1 MIEARYDVAI
11 IGGGIVG
18 LASALTLQR
27 ESRVRAVVLEA
38 ESDVAR
44 HQTGHNSGVIHSG
57 LYYKPG
63 SHKARECVAG
73 RRALIELCREHGVAH
88 EICGKLVVATEPDEI
103 PRLDELERRGNANGL
118 HGLRRLRAEEIAEH
132 EPHATGLAGLWVPE
146 TGIVDF
152 VAVTRVYAKL
162 FVEAGGELRLG
173 HRLTAVRREQGGLV
187 LETTGGAIKTA
198 ALVNCG
204 GLQCDRIARMAGDE
218 PGMRIVPF
226 RGEYF
231 ELAHD
236 RRHLVKG
243 LIYPVPDPNFPFLGV
258 HLTRGVGGEV
268 EAGPNAVLA
277 LKRDG
282 YERGSFELRD
292 ALSSLLYSGF
302 WRMASR
308 HWRMGLEEMRRSGSR
323 KLFAESLRRFVPEI
337 SEEDLTGG
345 GSGIRAQAMDS
356 RGKLLDDFHFVDGDR
371 TIHVLNAPSPGATAS
386 LAIGAEIARRARE
399 RFSPAAAQVASG

>member
-1 MIEARYDVAI
+1 MVNTIRGASYDVAI
-11 IGGGIVG
+11 VGGGIVG

-27 ESRVRAVVLEA
+27 ESRARAVVLEA
-38 ESDVAR
+38 EDDVAR

-63 SHKARECVAG
+63 SHKARECGAG
-73 RRALIELCREHGVAH
+73 RRALIELCAEHGVPH

-103 PRLDELERRGNANGL
+103 PRLDELERRGQANGL
-118 HGLRRLRAEEIAEH
+118 VGLRRLRAEEIAEH
-132 EPHATGLAGLWVPE
+132 EPHAVGLAGLWVPE

-162 FVEAGGELRLG
+162 FVEAGGEVRLG
-173 HRLTAVRREQGGLV
+173 HRLTAVRRESGGLV
-187 LETTGGAIKTA
+187 LETTGGAVA
-198 ALVNCG
+198 ASALVNCG
-204 GLQCDRIARMAGDE
+204 GLQCDRIAKMAGDE

-231 ELAHD
+231 ELTHE

-277 LKRDG
+277 LARHG
-282 YERGSFELRD
+282 YERGSFVARD
-292 ALSSLLYSGF
+292 ALDSLLYSGF

-308 HWRMGLEEMRRSGSR
+308 HWRMGLDEMRRSGSR

-337 SEEDLTGG
+337 REQDLTGG
-345 GSGIRAQAMDS
+345 GSGIRAQAMD
-356 RGKLLDDFHFVDGDR
+356 RNGKLLDDFHFVDGDR

-386 LAIGAEIARRARE
+386 LAIGAEIARRAKQ
-399 RFSPAAAQVASG
+399 RFGP